1 MGGYL
6 QVSTTTGSRDDAAT
20 IARTVVESR
29 LAACAQIVGPITST
43 YWWEGKIEMSEEWLC
58 VIKTSE
64 ELYADLED
72 AIRAAHSYDVP
83 EIVAVP
89 IVNAAKSYADWLT
102 SELRGG

>member
-6 QVSTTTGSRDDAAT
+6 QVSTTTGSRDAAGT

-43 YWWEGKIEMSEEWLC
+43 YWWQGKIETSEEWLC
-58 VIKTSE
+58 LIKTSE

-102 SELRGG
+102 SELRGE